1 MKFYGIVFYVWN
13 SSTTNILLL
22 VKLSFLTEYVKEE
35 IIVFYDVA
43 LVGLGMS
50 GSSLDAASLSLFSWA
65 LWSTPLP

>member
-35 IIVFYDVA
+35 MIIF
-43 LVGLGMS
+43 L
-50 GSSLDAASLSLFSWA
+50 
-65 LWSTPLP
+65 